1 MPRSLSRL
9 RYRAPAVPVQNEG
22 PKSRIKRYVAA
33 QSRPR
38 HVKLQVFAN
47 PKAQRPATG
56 QTTIAPYKPF
66 TLRDVVDPTGKA
78 QHGEIIYIFRNNRTN
93 QIIYSLQELLS
104 VRMHVRFIQV
114 DIY

>member
-9 RYRAPAVPVQNEG
+9 RYRAPPVSVANEG
-22 PKSRIKRYVAA
+22 LKSRIERYVAV

-66 TLRDVVDPTGKA
+66 TLRDVVDPAGKA

-104 VRMHVRFIQV
+104 VRMHVRSIQV